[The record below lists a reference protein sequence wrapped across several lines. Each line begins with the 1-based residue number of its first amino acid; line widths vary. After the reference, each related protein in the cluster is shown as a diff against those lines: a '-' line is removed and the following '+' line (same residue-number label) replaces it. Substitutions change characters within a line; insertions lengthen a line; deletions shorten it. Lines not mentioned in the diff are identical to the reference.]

1 MKTQLNPTQPNRR
14 KAMSNPAKAR
24 FAQEIKSGDLILAT
38 DNGAHPEPVVWMKKG
53 RLQKTDMHTQFLE
66 IVSIEL
72 NEKSP
77 RKWIRFDVKLAD
89 GKMLIL
95 NGTILDAYKYIVKA
109 GA

>member
-1 MKTQLNPTQPNRR
+1 
-14 KAMSNPAKAR
+14 MSNPAKAR
-24 FAQEIKSGDLILAT
+24 FAQEIKSGDFILAT
-38 DNGAHPEPVVWMKKG
+38 DNNEHPQPVVWMKKG
-53 RLQKTDMHTQFLE
+53 RLQKTDMHTQFLK

-77 RKWIRFDVKLAD
+77 RKWTRFDVKLSD
-89 GKMLIL
+89 GKLLIL

>member
-1 MKTQLNPTQPNRR
+1 MTNT
-14 KAMSNPAKAR
+14 NPAKAR

-38 DNGAHPEPVVWMKKG
+38 NNGTHPEPVVWMKKG
-53 RLQKTDMHTQFLE
+53 RLQKTDMHTQFLKV
-66 IVSIEL
+66 VSIEL

-77 RKWIRFDVKLAD
+77 RKWTRFDVKLAD
-89 GKMLIL
+89 GKLLIL